1 MSSMPTRPGAEEKH
15 GMDLLRENIP
25 GGMFQCLYD
34 ENLTILQ
41 MNDEFLKVVGYTRD
55 EIREEFHNNFL
66 ELIDERDREKALQ
79 DARDQLKD
87 KDTKELEYRVKGK
100 GGREIWVLDEGKLL
114 RAESGPGSF
123 CCILIDITKIKLVQE
138 NYRLALQRHQIIMDQ
153 TNDILFEW
161 DIEQDRMDFSNNW
174 TKKFGYEPMTQSVS
188 NSLERKSHIYGKDQ
202 HLFKEILEE
211 IRSGVHYAE
220 REIRIRTLKDGYIW
234 CRIRITGQENSEGKT
249 VKAVGAIIDINNE
262 KKQEQQLIQI
272 AQRDM
277 LTKLYNKGTCERLIE
292 EHLEGGRI
300 YGGCVLFIVD
310 IDDFKLVNDTM
321 GHLFGDAYLA
331 KMAEEIQ
338 KQFRSQDIIGRIGG
352 DEFMIYIKDI
362 PDVQIVHKK
371 ARKLI
376 QSLSGLAVPEMG
388 HLKVSCSIGIALV
401 PEHGSVFQELYHNA
415 DLALYQAKNKGKN
428 TYVIYDR
435 SMGVRVPGIVKRM
448 NSALGAKIDSNEG
461 MKTINNQFIEY
472 IFKILYKSDDI
483 YRAVQS
489 ILELVGR
496 QFDVSRV
503 YIFENTEDGSYC
515 RNTFEWCNKGVTPE
529 IDNLKLVSY
538 EEDLGGTYVKNF
550 NEKGIFYCSDISQ
563 LNEKQYN
570 ILAPQGIQSMLQC
583 AIRDNGVFKGYVG
596 FDECRT
602 KRYWTQAQIDV
613 LNFVSELLSTFLLK
627 QRAQEQADHALN
639 NMRNILNNQN
649 NWIYVISP
657 DTFQLMFINNKMR
670 EMIPGAACAGRCYE
684 AIYHRD
690 SPCVHCP
697 AAKLNGA
704 KTIETQEI
712 WDPVLKIWNA
722 ADASLIDWEGME
734 AVMVTCCD
742 ITRYKQDL
750 IQ

>member
-1 MSSMPTRPGAEEKH
+1 MSDMPTRPGLEEKQ

-55 EIREEFHNNFL
+55 EIREEFHNHFI
-66 ELIDERDREKALQ
+66 ELIDERDREKALL
-79 DARDQLKD
+79 DAMEQLRD

-114 RAESGPGSF
+114 RSESGPGSF

-174 TKKFGYEPMTQSVS
+174 KKKFGYDPMTHSIS
-188 NSLERKSHIYGKDQ
+188 TSLDKKSHIYGKDQ
-202 HLFKEILEE
+202 HLFKEILDE

-234 CRIRITGQENSEGKT
+234 CRIRITGQENSEGRT

-262 KKQEQQLIQI
+262 KRQEQQLIQI

-292 EHLEGGRI
+292 EHLERGQI
-300 YGGCVLFIVD
+300 YGGCCVLFILD

-362 PDVQIVHKK
+362 PDIQIVHKK

-376 QSLSGLAVPEMG
+376 HSLSRLAVPEMG
-388 HLKVSCSIGIALV
+388 ELKVSCSIGIALV
-401 PEHGSVFQELYHNA
+401 PEHGNAFQELYHNA
-415 DLALYQAKNKGKN
+415 DLALYQAKSKGKN

-448 NSALGAKIDSNEG
+448 DSALGAKIDSNEG
-461 MKTINNQFIEY
+461 IKALNNQFIEY
-472 IFKILYKSDDI
+472 IFRILYKSDDI
-483 YRAVQS
+483 FGAVQS

-496 QFDVSRV
+496 QFNVSRV
-503 YIFENTEDGSYC
+503 YIFENTEDGRYC
-515 RNTFEWCNKGVTPE
+515 RNTFEWCNKGVAAE

-550 NEKGIFYCSDISQ
+550 DEKGIFYCPDISR

-602 KRYWTQAQIDV
+602 KRYWTQEQIDV

-627 QRAQEQADHALN
+627 QRAQERADHALKE
-639 NMRNILNNQN
+639 MRSIVDRQN
-649 NWIYVISP
+649 NWIYVIHP
-657 DTFQLMFINNKMR
+657 GTFHLVYMNNKLKER
-670 EMIPGAACAGRCYE
+670 IPEGKCSVRCYE
-684 AIYHRD
+684 AIYQRN
-690 SPCVHCP
+690 SPCEHCP
-697 AAKLNGA
+697 ACKLGGCGESE
-704 KTIETQEI
+704 IQEL
-712 WDPVLKIWNA
+712 WSPVLKAWSA
-722 ADASLIDWEGME
+722 ADASPINWEGME
-734 AVMVTCCD
+734 AVMVTCHD
-742 ITRYKQDL
+742 ITRYKQEL
-750 IQ
+750 